1 MLILH
6 KNSINRVQKS
16 FLICN
21 KTLDNIPMKMFL
33 LLLLSLSIHIQLLNG
48 QTATDGDYRTRTTG
62 NWNGTS
68 TWQVRTS
75 AAWANTSVAPTTSSN
90 IYIQSGHTLTVNVAV
105 VDCKNINVNNG
116 GVISIGANNLRV
128 SGKLRAYNGAA
139 NVIAGTDGTFY
150 SAQSNSTTPATT
162 IITSTSG
169 VGRLSFIG
177 NSRSIFVSGEF
188 GPTTLLFDLFI
199 ALNPNQFAAAYT
211 NISASNITI
220 ASGTLSMN
228 FFDLRPNSGLN
239 NSGTLTISDAA
250 VLNMGTGL
258 LRRVAADNTAFASF
272 TIAGTGLY
280 KTSVT
285 SNKIWPDAVVTSFSS
300 GSTVELYGSSNN
312 QIIPVAI
319 YGNLTLSGAST
330 KTSAANSTINI
341 NTKLSIQGAAVFAL
355 GSASILVYGT
365 AATLEFRG
373 TSSQSTGTGAPM
385 WPVTNGPSSI
395 RINNSYGVTLNATGG
410 RTVTKDLL
418 LYHGTFTLTSSLK
431 MANGSKITR
440 NSSDA
445 ILSGAPVFGSAATDR
460 VSVTLNGKFASSN
473 ELKGTVGKVGT
484 LTIGITSRYAL
495 IAASQCD
502 DLVLSTSG
510 ILADSGFVLTV
521 FGNITGTGSH
531 TGLGKILMSGA
542 NKSISGIPLSNIE
555 MSNSAGFTLSGSA
568 TISGTLT
575 FTSGTLS
582 IGANTLTIQKLIAG
596 TRTNLLAGST
606 SSLTISGDA
615 AGIIIP
621 SSVTNLKNLSVS
633 NTAGV
638 STEGNIGITNGTAN
652 ITGFLILGSHNMTQ
666 LGISSLTG
674 AGTLEFNGALATQIG
689 SYNVNTF
696 QPSSTYIFNGT
707 AQSVPSGTYG
717 GITINGGGSSLIGD
731 ITVNGT
737 LALNGILNVGAHDL
751 TIYSPITITPT
762 KLTTDQTSGLTV
774 NGNLPNVHIPSSVS
788 QLSNLTINNSN
799 ITSADGNI
807 RVRNLYTQSNGFL
820 NLGVNILE
828 IGQSAIITGDIVR
841 TGGAVRGA
849 IKRWFANTTTSD
861 KIFPLDN
868 GFGAYSQAKISFTG
882 APSTGGS
889 LTAIFHNSGSGL
901 LPIGPNGTNRYIVAS
916 ELHIN
921 IVNIAPQYWSIL
933 SGDGLTGGIYNLD
946 LTGDAI
952 PNVLDLRYVT
962 LIKRI
967 NSVNPWA
974 WLNTNYSATTG
985 SNLNP
990 VLHIKSGTS
999 FSDFGVGG
1007 NTDNL
1012 LPIELASFTSSV
1024 IENDVTLNWTT
1035 NFERNNS
1042 GFDIERKSTA
1052 LNWVKIGNIEG
1063 HGTINTPS
1071 DYTFDD
1077 RNLSAGKFDYR
1088 LKQIDF
1094 NGNTKYYVSTNQVVI
1109 GTPGNY
1115 VLSQNFPNPFNP
1127 STTISYELPNSN
1139 FVTLSV
1145 FDSRGKKIVELVNEN
1160 QEAGFYSVLFNA
1172 SNFAS
1177 GIYFYKIQA
1186 ADFSAT
1192 KKLMLVK

>member
-90 IYIQSGHTLTVNVAV
+90 IYIQSGHTLTVNVAL
-105 VDCKNINVNNG
+105 VDSKNININNG

-128 SGKLRAYNGAA
+128 SGKIRAYNGAA

-150 SAQSNSTTPATT
+150 SAQSNSTTPANT

-177 NSRSIFVSGEF
+177 NTRSITVSGEF
-188 GPTTLLFDLFI
+188 GYAAIRFDLFI
-199 ALNPNQFAAAYT
+199 SFSQNQSANAYT
-211 NISASNITI
+211 VISAANINV

-228 FFDLRPNSGLN
+228 NFDLCPDVGLN
-239 NSGTLTISDAA
+239 NSGTLTISDGA
-250 VLNMGTGL
+250 VLQMGTGYL
-258 LRRVAADNTAFASF
+258 KRFSTNNSAFASF
-272 TIAGTGLY
+272 TINGNGFFRTANI
-280 KTSVT
+280 SAFM
-285 SNKIWPDAVVTSFSS
+285 WPIDVVTSFSA
-300 GSTVELYGSSNN
+300 GSTVELYGSST
-312 QIIPVAI
+312 QTIPHAV

-395 RINNSYGVTLNATGG
+395 IINNSYGVTLNATGG

-418 LYHGTFTLTSSLK
+418 LYHGTFTLTSFLK
-431 MANGSKITR
+431 MANDSKITR

-445 ILSGAPVFGSAATDR
+445 ILSGAPVFGNAATDR
-460 VSVTLNGKFASSN
+460 VSVTVNGKFASSN

-502 DLVLSTSG
+502 DLVLSTFG

-542 NKSISGIPLSNIE
+542 NKTVSGISLSNVE

-568 TISGTLT
+568 TILGTLT

-596 TRTNLLAGST
+596 TRTNLLAGTT

-621 SSVTNLKNLSVS
+621 SSVTILKNLSVS
-633 NTAGV
+633 NTTGV
-638 STEGNIGITNGTAN
+638 STEGNIAITNGTAN
-652 ITGFLILGSHNMTQ
+652 ITGFLILGNHNMTQ
-666 LGISSLTG
+666 SGISSFTG
-674 AGTLEFNGALATQIG
+674 AGTLQFNGALATQIG

-707 AQSVPSGTYG
+707 SQSVPAGTYG

-737 LALNGILNVGAHDL
+737 IALNGILTVGANNL

-762 KLTTDQTSGLTV
+762 KLITDQTSGLTV
-774 NGNLPNVHIPSSVS
+774 NGYLPNVHIPSSVS

-1035 NFERNNS
+1035 NFEQNNS

-1052 LNWVKIGNIEG
+1052 LNWVKIGNIAG

-1127 STTISYELPNSN
+1127 STTISYELPKSN
-1139 FVTLSV
+1139 FVSLKV
-1145 FDSRGKKIVELVNEN
+1145 YDMMGKEVANLVN
-1160 QEAGFYSVLFNA
+1160 QTQDAGFYSVLFNA
-1172 SNFAS
+1172 SDFAS